1 MAQLTFGDAEFASKG
16 KTTRRERFLAEMDQV
31 VPWKSLLGLIE
42 PFYPQAGNGR
52 QPYPLETMLRGH
64 LMQNWF
70 VHFSVVNLELDK
82 NSRNDEYLYHTISIP
97 TIPNTLLIKKL
108 ILPDLFI
115 DQTNLLIFSCGNN
128 EKGLTFDAQ
137 KTEQLFDLKN
147 IL

>member
-1 MAQLTFGDAEFASKG
+1 MRTKTFFI
-16 KTTRRERFLAEMDQV
+16 
-31 VPWKSLLGLIE
+31 LLFVSSTFIYARH
-42 PFYPQAGNGR
+42 P
-52 QPYPLETMLRGH
+52 
-64 LMQNWF
+64 